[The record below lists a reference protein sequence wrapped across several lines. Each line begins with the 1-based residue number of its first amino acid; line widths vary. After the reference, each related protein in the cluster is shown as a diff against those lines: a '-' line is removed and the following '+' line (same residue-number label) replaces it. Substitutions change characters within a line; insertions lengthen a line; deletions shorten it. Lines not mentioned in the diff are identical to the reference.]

1 VVLPHKAAQLDVTA
15 GYGAPQAHTQCAR
28 KCDFSRSKLLQVRAK
43 YAKKRFT
50 RFNVAASI

>member
-15 GYGAPQAHTQCAR
+15 GYGAPQANTQCAR